1 MPWCEGSRRASDA
14 TPQAGATAVCI
25 LVEPVEQGIPVQLL
39 LHEWRCES
47 SIHIAHAFPMSFS
60 LVKSKTSRKVKSEKS
75 KTGDD
80 FRSPISRHVSRL
92 RWSGD
97 VPHALFLT
105 SCVERVLLYPP
116 CARAHHARRALRT
129 LRPHTP
135 HTATRPDRAT
145 RSPRPLDALTPRPL
159 DCTRSQLLESDQ
171 MPQRHAWGVTT
182 TVGDAPDPRCPAP
195 HTPMAEMPTTYAHHT
210 CTPHMRTKQ
219 ALLAQGRET
228 RRLLIGVLRREGP
241 VPRVT

>member
-1 MPWCEGSRRASDA
+1 MCMPWCEGSRRASDA

-25 LVEPVEQGIPVQLL
+25 LVEPVEGIPVQLL

-47 SIHIAHAFPMSFS
+47 SIHIAHAFPVSFP

-75 KTGDD
+75 KTGVAVTTFDV
-80 FRSPISRHVSRL
+80 RSREWRRATRVILNELCRKSA
-92 RWSGD
+92 
-97 VPHALFLT
+97 ALPA
-105 SCVERVLLYPP
+105 V
-116 CARAHHARRALRT
+116 CARSSRAARA
-129 LRPHTP
+129 PHPPSPRTP

-145 RSPRPLDALTPRPL
+145 RSPRPPDALTPRPL

-210 CTPHMRTKQ
+210 CTPHMYTKQ

>member
-1 MPWCEGSRRASDA
+1 MRIQYPHRTC
-14 TPQAGATAVCI
+14 V
-25 LVEPVEQGIPVQLL
+25 
-39 LHEWRCES
+39 
-47 SIHIAHAFPMSFS
+47 SFS
-60 LVKSKTSRKVKSEKS
+60 LVKSKTSRKVKSEQS
-75 KTGDD
+75 KTGDATLH
-80 FRSPISRHVSRL
+80 FRCVRSRERRRATRVILNELCRKSA
-92 RWSGD
+92 
-97 VPHALFLT
+97 ALPA
-105 SCVERVLLYPP
+105 V
-116 CARAHHARRALRT
+116 CARSSRAARAPHPPS
-129 LRPHTP
+129 PHTP

>member
-1 MPWCEGSRRASDA
+1 MNGDA
-14 TPQAGATAVCI
+14 NPHRTCV
-25 LVEPVEQGIPVQLL
+25 
-39 LHEWRCES
+39 
-47 SIHIAHAFPMSFS
+47 SFS
-60 LVKSKTSRKVKSEKS
+60 LVNDLKPTSHKVKIAKIMQTEPRS
-75 KTGDD
+75 TT
-80 FRSPISRHVSRL
+80 FRGGSLHLVSGQTCR
-92 RWSGD
+92 
-97 VPHALFLT
+97 HALFLKLCRK
-105 SCVERVLLYPP
+105 SAALPAV
-116 CARAHHARRALRT
+116 CARSSRAARAPHPQS
-129 LRPHTP
+129 PHTP

-195 HTPMAEMPTTYAHHT
+195 RTPMAEMPTTYAHHT
-210 CTPHMRTKQ
+210 CTPHMHTKQ